1 MIVGLSSSLSSTL
14 FHGLVTHGVPARV
27 AAGVAHLPPISTLFA
42 AFLGY
47 NPVQHLISPLVL
59 SHLSAASRSTLL
71 GRRFFPTLISTPFR
85 DGLHTAFDFAIA
97 ACLVAAVASWMR
109 GGKYVYNE
117 AIQQS
122 REDEEVVL

>member
-1 MIVGLSSSLSSTL
+1 
-14 FHGLVTHGVPARV
+14 
-27 AAGVAHLPPISTLFA
+27 
-42 AFLGY
+42 
-47 NPVQHLISPLVL
+47 VQHLISPLVL